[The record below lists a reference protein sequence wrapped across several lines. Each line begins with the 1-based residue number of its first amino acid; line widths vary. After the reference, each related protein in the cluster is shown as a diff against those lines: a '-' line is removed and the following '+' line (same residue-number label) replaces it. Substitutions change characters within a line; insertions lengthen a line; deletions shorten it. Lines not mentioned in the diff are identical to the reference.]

1 MADEYD
7 RSAFARRLVELRAH
21 TGLSQAALGAEMGI
35 SQQGVGKWESG
46 RSEPSIEKIDKLAR
60 LFSITADELL
70 GRVDLPEMYSQPIP
84 GVEGA
89 RAISAGALDTD
100 TVRRLAKVARG
111 ELKTGAQLRV
121 TPGQLEELIRRVVTE
136 AVQADGAADGTREPQ
151 AQEA

>member
-46 RSEPSIEKIDKLAR
+46 RSEPSIEKIDRLSR
-60 LFSITADELL
+60 LFGITADELL
-70 GRVDLPEMYSQPIP
+70 GRAELPETLTQPIP
-84 GVEGA
+84 GAEGA
-89 RAISAGALDTD
+89 RAVSAGALDTD

-111 ELKTGAQLRV
+111 ELKAGARLRV
-121 TPGQLEELIRRVVTE
+121 TPDQLEELIRRVVSE
-136 AVQADGAADGTREPQ
+136 AVQADDAAGAAREQ
-151 AQEA
+151 AREA